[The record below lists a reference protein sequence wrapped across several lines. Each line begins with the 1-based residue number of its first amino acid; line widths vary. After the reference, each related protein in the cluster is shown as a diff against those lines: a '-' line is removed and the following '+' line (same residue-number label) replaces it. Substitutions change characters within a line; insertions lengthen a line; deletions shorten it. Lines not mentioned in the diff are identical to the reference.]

1 MALTERT
8 LTRATLHRQLL
19 TERSPLGAREAVG
32 HLAGLQGQE
41 PNSPY
46 LALWARLR
54 DFARDDLTAALHD
67 RTVVR
72 GTLFRGTQHLVTG
85 DDYAWMRPLAGRS
98 LGGRF
103 TKDLASVDKEELKAA
118 VRELLAGRSLT
129 RPQLRDALLERWPHV
144 DKIAMAYAAQFLL
157 ALLHP
162 PPSGVWNSGR
172 STPLVLAEEW
182 LGRPLTVEPVETLVR
197 RYLAAFGPATVK
209 DVQAWSGLTRLSE
222 VLPGMGLRTYAASDG
237 RVLYDLPG
245 LELPDADLPLPVRI
259 LPEFD
264 QLMVSFDD
272 RRRVMDDDV
281 RARVCVGA
289 VIAPTILVDGRVAAM
304 WRLAAKRVFEVEVLR
319 ELSGEARGEIEA
331 EAGRLLSFMDV
342 EDGEVRF
349 T

>member
-1 MALTERT
+1 MALTDRV

-19 TERSPLGAREAVG
+19 TGRAPMGAVAAIG

-54 DFARDDLTAALHD
+54 GFSRDELTGALHE
-67 RTVVR
+67 RSVVR

-85 DDYAWMRPLAGRS
+85 DDYAWMRPLIGGS

-103 TKDLASVDKEELKAA
+103 TRDLAAIGKDELAEA
-118 VRELLAGRSLT
+118 VREILAGRSLT
-129 RPQLRDALLERWPHV
+129 RPQLRDALLERWPGT
-144 DKIAMAYAAQFLL
+144 DRIAMAYAAQFLV

-172 STPLVLAEEW
+172 AVPMVLAEEW
-182 LGRPLTVEPVETLVR
+182 LGRPLTTAPVADLVR

-222 VLPGMGLRTYAASDG
+222 VLPVMGLRTYAASDG
-237 RVLYDLPG
+237 RVLYDLPE
-245 LELPDADLPLPVRI
+245 LDLPDADLPLPVRI
-259 LPEFD
+259 LPDFD
-264 QLMVSFDD
+264 QLMVSFAD

-281 RARVCVGA
+281 RAKVCVGA

-304 WRLAAKRVFEVEVLR
+304 WRLSGKRVFEVISLR
-319 ELSGEARGEIEA
+319 HLPAGTRADIEA
-331 EAGRLLSFMDV
+331 EATALLSFMDV